1 VRDVVLPAA
10 GGEATLADLRAAFR
24 SQGGTEVLATPPRPA
39 RARTTTILVYPEGV
53 KRPVRPFRPVP
64 PLGAGIVLALSAA
77 LLAPPAASA
86 DPAAAPDQSAASPEV
101 PADLVPAAAAEVL
114 GQADAQEL
122 ALRLDPERF
131 EAAPPAPPRP
141 GGQDEVVLLLTA
153 ARAGAASTQGLER
166 AVRSAAGT
174 VLRSDAELGYVRA
187 LVPLDR
193 AVPLLSGG
201 SVERADVDRVL
212 PLPQLSADSATG
224 TGAATAEAEPAPR
237 GPRQPS
243 TRTTADNPFL
253 PIRDIGADRFL
264 AQRPGSDGRGVTVAV
279 VDTGIDLTHPA
290 FADGAGGTRVAD
302 WVPLVPPGW
311 EDPSWLQLTT
321 AVEGPAADMFG
332 APHVLPPGRHLVGRF
347 EEGLFSQEYGSDI
360 DRDGTTDEGF
370 TVLVDPATGQ
380 ARIDTDGDGD
390 LVEEAVLGAYAA
402 DGRYAVL
409 GTDDPATPV
418 RESVPVVLTP
428 RIGVPDP
435 WNPGAVQD
443 WVHVG
448 FPSHRHATHVAGI
461 VAGTGMWG
469 SQASGVAPGTRL
481 ISGQACV
488 AFGCPVSALL
498 EGVVDL
504 AQRPDVDIINLSL
517 GGLMANNDG
526 SSARALA
533 YDRLVAEEGVVI
545 VVSAGNDG
553 PGLNT
558 VSDPGDAAGVITAGA
573 SITRATWRANY
584 GADVPGGI
592 FAFSARGPREDG
604 LLKPEVVAPGSALS
618 AVPQHW
624 PGDQVA
630 GGYEPPAGYQ
640 MANGT
645 SMSAPMTAGAAA
657 LLLSAMRQRGA
668 EPTPAQVKA
677 ALMSAAVRI
686 GNADPSAQGAGRV
699 DVPGAWDVLRRLR
712 DQQPWTYRVEAP
724 VCSEADGPGGAARSG
739 GGVYLRCTPADGG
752 LAVGERQQVVV
763 RVTRTSGPAQPVAH
777 DVRWLAKA
785 PGVRSAA
792 TSVRLPLNT
801 PVEVPV
807 TITAADGLQSALL
820 AVDAP
825 RTPVTDALVPITV
838 VAGRPL
844 VEGAWRATGSVER
857 GRTVVHTVDMPR
869 DAGIVKVTL
878 GGTAADSQVR
888 FRLFHPA
895 GYPLDFGF
903 GSCFIN
909 YVPPTGPD
917 PRCEGPERYLTA
929 PSAGQWQVVVES
941 RRTTPLQRNPYTIDV
956 VQLRVDVP
964 PATAADPGPG
974 GEAPFAWQV
983 RNLGPELRA
992 FAGVQALGAAREQA
1006 VTLADGQTW
1015 QADVE
1020 LPRLNSDDWPSGG
1033 IHVFTTDVS
1042 NPGARF
1048 AVALTAADGTEL
1060 PATGQEFPA
1069 PWTGFDWLAPGT
1081 YRLSVTADLP
1091 AGSAPVD
1098 LVVRDVLRS
1107 GADFG
1112 RVEVDPAWREPRTVA
1127 AGAQLALPATAL
1139 PGPVAAPPGRRLF
1152 AVGFLRLD
1160 ETSMYA
1166 FPEVTL
1172 VPRS

>member
-1 VRDVVLPAA
+1 M
-10 GGEATLADLRAAFR
+10 
-24 SQGGTEVLATPPRPA
+24 
-39 RARTTTILVYPEGV
+39 
-53 KRPVRPFRPVP
+53 KRPIRPKRPLR
-64 PLGAGIVLALSAA
+64 PLGVGIVLALSAA
-77 LLAPPAASA
+77 LLVPPAATAEPAEPASTL
-86 DPAAAPDQSAASPEV
+86 DPSEAGPEV
-101 PADLVPAAAAEVL
+101 PADLVPQSAAEVL

-131 EAAPPAPPRP
+131 DEPPPDPPRP
-141 GGQDEVVLLLTA
+141 GGEDEVVLLLTA
-153 ARAGAASTQGLER
+153 ADAGTAPTKDLER
-166 AVRSAAGT
+166 AVGSAAGT

-187 LVPLDR
+187 LVPLDQ
-193 AVPLLSGG
+193 AIPLLVGG

-212 PLPQLSADSATG
+212 PLPQLSAEVAAGTGDSATD
-224 TGAATAEAEPAPR
+224 AEAAPR

-243 TRTTADNPFL
+243 ARTTADNPFL
-253 PIRDIGADRFL
+253 PIRDIGAARFL
-264 AQRPGSDGRGVTVAV
+264 AERPRNDGRGVTVAV

-290 FADGAGGTRVAD
+290 FTDGSGGSRVAD
-302 WVPLVPPGW
+302 WVPLIPPGW

-321 AVEGPAADMFG
+321 MVDGPAADLFG
-332 APHVLPPGRHLVGRF
+332 APHVLPPGRHLAGRF
-347 EEGLFSQEYGSDI
+347 EESLFSQEYGSDV
-360 DRDGTTDEGF
+360 DRDGTTGEGF

-390 LVEEAVLGAYAA
+390 LVEEAVLGSYAA
-402 DGRYAVL
+402 DRSYAVL
-409 GTDDPATPV
+409 GTDDPATAV

-435 WNPGAVQD
+435 WTPGAVQD

-469 SQASGVAPGTRL
+469 SSATGVAPGARV

-488 AFGCPVSALL
+488 SYGCPVSALL

-504 AQRPDVDIINLSL
+504 AKRPDVDIINLSL
-517 GGLMANNDG
+517 GALNANNDG

-558 VSDPGDAAGVITAGA
+558 VSDPGDSAGVITVGA

-584 GADVPGGI
+584 GADVPGGV

-604 LLKPEVVAPGSALS
+604 RLKPEVVAPGSALS
-618 AVPQHW
+618 AIPQHW
-624 PGDQVA
+624 PGDPVV
-630 GGYEPPAGYQ
+630 GGYAPPAGYQ

-677 ALMSAAVRI
+677 ALMSSAARI
-686 GNADPSAQGAGRV
+686 GNADSSAQGVGRI
-699 DVPGAWDVLRRLR
+699 DVPGAWSVLVRLR
-712 DQQPWTYRVEAP
+712 NQQPWTYSIEAP
-724 VCSEADGPGGAARSG
+724 VCSEADGPGSSTRIG
-739 GGVYLRCTPADGG
+739 GGVFLRCAPSAGG
-752 LAVGERQQVVV
+752 LSVGERREVVV
-763 RVTRTSGPAQPVAH
+763 RITRTSGPKYPVAH
-777 DVRWLAKA
+777 DVRWAAKA
-785 PGVRSAA
+785 AGFRTSAS
-792 TSVRLPLNT
+792 TVRLPLNT
-801 PVEVPV
+801 PVDVPV
-807 TITAADGLQSALL
+807 TIKASDGLQSALL
-820 AVDAP
+820 AVDA
-825 RTPVTDALVPITV
+825 RWTPVTDALVPVTV

-844 VEGAWRATGSVER
+844 VDGAWQATGEVER
-857 GRTVVHTVDMPR
+857 GRTVVHTLDIPEN
-869 DAGIVKVTL
+869 AGIVKVTL
-878 GGTAADSQVR
+878 GGLAPDSQVR

-929 PSAGQWQVVVES
+929 PSAGPWQVVVES

-956 VQLRVDVP
+956 AQLRVDVP
-964 PATAADPGPG
+964 SVTAADPGPG
-974 GEAPFAWQV
+974 GATPFAWQV

-992 FAGVQALGAAREQA
+992 FAGVQALGAAREQP
-1006 VTLADGQTW
+1006 VTLADGQAW
-1015 QADVE
+1015 EDDVV
-1020 LPRLNSDDWPSGG
+1020 LPKLTDDEWWSGG
-1033 IHVFTTDVS
+1033 IHVFTTAVS
-1042 NPGARF
+1042 NPAARF
-1048 AVALTAADGTEL
+1048 TISLTAADGTEIG
-1060 PATGQEFPA
+1060 PTWQEFPA

-1081 YRLSVTADLP
+1081 YRLRVTADLP
-1091 AGSAPVD
+1091 VGAPPVD

-1112 RVEVDPAWREPRTVA
+1112 LVNVDPEWQEPRSIASGEQVA
-1127 AGAQLALPATAL
+1127 LSATAL
-1139 PGPVAAPPGRRLF
+1139 RGDLAPPDGRRLF

-1172 VPRS
+1172 LPAS

>member
-1 VRDVVLPAA
+1 MSLGVVI
-10 GGEATLADLRAAFR
+10 TL
-24 SQGGTEVLATPPRPA
+24 T
-39 RARTTTILVYPEGV
+39 
-53 KRPVRPFRPVP
+53 
-64 PLGAGIVLALSAA
+64 LSAA
-77 LLAPPAASA
+77 MLVPPAAAA
-86 DPAAAPDQSAASPEV
+86 DPAAEPGPSAAGPEV

-114 GQADAQEL
+114 GQSDAQEL

-131 EAAPPAPPRP
+131 EAAPPPQPRR
-141 GGQDEVVLLLTA
+141 GDDDEVVLLLTA
-153 ARAGAASTQGLER
+153 PDAGAAPTQALER
-166 AVRSAAGT
+166 AVRRAAGT
-174 VLRSDAELGYVRA
+174 VLRTDAELGYVRA
-187 LVPLDR
+187 LVPLDG
-193 AVPLLSGG
+193 AVPLLVGG

-212 PLPQLSADSATG
+212 PLPQLSAEGATG
-224 TGAATAEAEPAPR
+224 TGAATAEPEPAPS
-237 GPRQPS
+237 GAGQPS

-253 PIRDIGADRFL
+253 PIRDISADRFL
-264 AQRPGSDGRGVTVAV
+264 AQRPRADGRGVTVAV
-279 VDTGIDLTHPA
+279 VDTGIDLKHPA
-290 FADGAGGTRVAD
+290 FTDGSGVSRVAD

-311 EDPSWLQLTT
+311 EDPAWLQLTEV
-321 AVEGPAADMFG
+321 VEGPVAELFG
-332 APHVLPPGRHLVGRF
+332 APHLLPPGRHLAGRF
-347 EEGLFSQEYGSDI
+347 DESLFSQEYGSDV
-360 DRDGTTDEGF
+360 DRDRNTDEKS

-428 RIGVPDP
+428 RLGVPDP
-435 WNPGAVQD
+435 WTPGAVQD

-461 VAGTGMWG
+461 VGGAAMWG
-469 SQASGVAPGTRL
+469 STASGVAPGVRL
-481 ISGQACV
+481 ISGQACT

-504 AQRPDVDIINLSL
+504 AKRPDVDIINLSI

-558 VSDPGDAAGVITAGA
+558 VSDPGDSNGVITAGA

-584 GADVPGGI
+584 GADVPGGV

-604 LLKPEVVAPGSALS
+604 QLKPEVVAPGSALS
-618 AVPQHW
+618 AIPQHW
-624 PGDQVA
+624 PGDPVPGA
-630 GGYEPPAGYQ
+630 GYAPPAGYQ

-677 ALMSAAVRI
+677 ALMSSADRI
-686 GNADPSAQGAGRV
+686 GNADPSAQGVGRV
-699 DVPGAWDVLRRLR
+699 DVPGAWSVLSRLR
-712 DQQPWTYRVEAP
+712 DQQPWTYRIEAP
-724 VCSEADGPGGAARSG
+724 VCSEADGPGGTRRTG
-739 GGVYLRCTPADGG
+739 GGVFLRCTPSDGG
-752 LAVGERQQVVV
+752 LSVGERRQVVV
-763 RVTRTSGPAQPVAH
+763 RITRTSGPVQPVAH
-777 DVRWLAKA
+777 NLRWLAKA
-785 PGVRSAA
+785 PGVRSSA
-792 TSVRLPLNT
+792 TAVRLPLNT
-801 PVEVPV
+801 PVEVQV
-807 TITAADGLQSALL
+807 AITAAEGMQSALL

-825 RTPVTDALVPITV
+825 RTPVTDALVPVNV

-844 VEGAWRATGSVER
+844 VNGAWRVAGAVER
-857 GRTVVHTVDMPR
+857 GRTVVHTLDMPAN
-869 DAGIVKVTL
+869 AGIVKVTL
-878 GGTAADSQVR
+878 GSIAADSQVR

-941 RRTTPLQRNPYTIDV
+941 RRTTPLQQNPYTIDV

-964 PATAADPGPG
+964 PVTAADPGPG
-974 GEAPFAWQV
+974 GEVPFAWQV

-992 FAGVQALGAAREQA
+992 FAGVQALGAAREQP

-1015 QADVE
+1015 QDEVV
-1020 LPRLNSDDWPSGG
+1020 LPQLSSDDWPSGG
-1033 IHVFTTDVS
+1033 IHVFTSAVS
-1042 NPGARF
+1042 NPAARF
-1048 AVALTAADGTEL
+1048 MVSLTAPDGTEL

-1081 YRLSVTADLP
+1081 YRLKVTADLP
-1091 AGSAPVD
+1091 EGAAPVN

-1112 RVEVDPAWREPRTVA
+1112 RVAVDPAWQEPRTIA
-1127 AGAQLALPATAL
+1127 AGERVDLPATAML
-1139 PGPVAAPPGRRLF
+1139 GEVTPPDGRRLF

-1172 VPRS
+1172 VPGS